1 LSTSG
6 SQNGPNGDAGD
17 EARLQALDARLR
29 AATEAQAARED
40 RTANSAA
47 AGYAMG
53 NQVIALL
60 IGGLAGG
67 ALIGWL
73 IDRWLGSSPRGLLA
87 LMFLGTAAAFRN
99 IIRLSSKRPE

>member
-1 LSTSG
+1 MRTSDN
-6 SQNGPNGDAGD
+6 QFDPNSDAGD
-17 EARLQALDARLR
+17 EARLRALDARLR
-29 AATEAQAARED
+29 AAQHEQAARED
-40 RTANSAA
+40 RTPSTAA
-47 AGYAMG
+47 QGYAMG

-73 IDRWLGSSPRGLLA
+73 IDRWLGSTPWGLLV

-99 IIRLSSKRPE
+99 IIRLSNQRPE